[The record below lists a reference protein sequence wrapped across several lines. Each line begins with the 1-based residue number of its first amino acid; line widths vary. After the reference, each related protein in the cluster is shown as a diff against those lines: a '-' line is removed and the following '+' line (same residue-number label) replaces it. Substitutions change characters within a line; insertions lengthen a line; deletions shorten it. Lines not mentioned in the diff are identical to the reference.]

1 MSESALSIE
10 FGKVLVGNHSL
21 FISVILLC
29 LQDTVGFWEGWFI
42 LRSFTVIEAAS
53 LRDLTKSCSQNTEIC
68 WDFSEIL
75 SIWFSHLWT
84 TGFDWSFEWSFRFL
98 GLLRRDSFPHLML
111 ITYDSSFD
119 WRFTRS
125 LVMSL
130 GFWRWLRGQQFLIR

>member
-75 SIWFSHLWT
+75 SIWFSHLNN
-84 TGFDWSFEWSFRFL
+84 R
-98 GLLRRDSFPHLML
+98 LRLKLWVELQIFGPSSKRQLSPPDVNHL
-111 ITYDSSFD
+111 
-119 WRFTRS
+119 W
-125 LVMSL
+125 
-130 GFWRWLRGQQFLIR
+130 QQFRLEVHQEPRNEFGFLALV